1 MNEGETTASHVRAR
15 LKKLCECV
23 RRLIEVSEGRD
34 AENQRPLRAALDWL
48 AAWSYARALG
58 DHDAK
63 PTLPMEARSSRILA
77 IKRIERMV
85 KELDSLLP
93 GSDPVGAQSLVR
105 LSEDL
110 DELLAGKMV
119 SSERLAASEPSE
131 LPEELLAA
139 DTATR
144 TKLREG
150 HEDYKRQILAV
161 LNAHPEGLTEDEICV
176 MVAKA
181 KKAAS

>member
-15 LKKLCECV
+15 LKELCERV
-23 RRLIEVSEGRD
+23 RRLIEASAGRD
-34 AENQRPLRAALDWL
+34 AESRTRLAAIFDWL

-58 DHDAK
+58 DYEDAA
-63 PTLPMEARSSRILA
+63 PTPHIEPTCLDVLA
-77 IKRIERMV
+77 VKRIARMV

-93 GSDPVGAQSLVR
+93 GADPVGAQSLVR

-110 DELLAGKMV
+110 DEFIGGKMF
-119 SSERLAASEPSE
+119 SSEQLAASEPSGR
-131 LPEELLAA
+131 PEELLAA
-139 DTATR
+139 DTAMR

-161 LNAHPEGLTEDEICV
+161 LNAHPEGLTEDEICA
-176 MVAKA
+176 MVAKEV
-181 KKAAS
+181 AS